1 MKEKTI
7 SIKSLN
13 DVYTFINKAQEVEG
27 DVTVKRGRF
36 NVYAKSVMGVFSID
50 MSQNVTVV
58 FSATETE
65 FDEFLDQFKV
75 NR

>member
-13 DVYTFINKAQEVEG
+13 DVYAFISKAQEIEG
-27 DVTVKRGRF
+27 DVTVKRDRF
-36 NVYAKSVMGVFSID
+36 NVDAKSVMGVFSID

-58 FSATETE
+58 FPALNIE

-75 NR
+75 SR